1 VKPTW
6 PEITPQLLLVPTGS
20 WEQHGPHLP
29 LDTDT
34 RIAAAVAAGCGA
46 LVAPPVAY
54 GSSGEHEEFPGTVS
68 IGQDALCTLLV
79 EFGRSACRWASKL
92 VFVNGHGGN
101 VSALVSAVKLL
112 RYEGREVAW
121 FSCGIA
127 DGDAHAG
134 LTETSLMLAI
144 APESVRLDHV
154 EPGNTAPLRE
164 LLPKLRE
171 GKLRELS
178 PNGVLGDPTSAT
190 AEHGQAMLTEMIS
203 HLRAAVD
210 LWRPDE
216 FGRIQ

>member
-1 VKPTW
+1 VDVTW
-6 PEITPQLLLVPTGS
+6 PEITPQVLLVPTGS

-34 RIAAAVAAGCGA
+34 RIAAAVAGGCTT

-68 IGQDALCTLLV
+68 IGQDALRTLLV

-101 VSALVSAVKLL
+101 VSALVPAVKLL
-112 RYEGREVAW
+112 RYEAREVAW
-121 FSCGIA
+121 FSCGIP

-134 LTETSLMLAI
+134 RTETALMLAI
-144 APESVRLDHV
+144 APETVRLDRV

-190 AEHGQAMLTEMIS
+190 AEHGQVMLTEMIS

-210 LWRPDE
+210 VWQPDE